1 MDLREVSEGVS
12 VVMHAAKDAEG
23 RVIWADVLYN
33 RKTIRDAEELELYFG
48 KGAHLEW
55 VLTDHCGNAENVTN
69 GVPGIRT
76 ENDGF
81 FLHVEE
87 RIARQGRTAGCLLVV
102 DQQEEKQWQ

>member
-1 MDLREVSEGVS
+1 MVPAKGMVNLEDISQEVSVI
-12 VVMHAAKDAEG
+12 MHAAKDTEG

-33 RKTIRDAEELELYFG
+33 RKTIRDAEELMLYFG
-48 KGAHLEW
+48 EGAHLEW
-55 VLTDHCGNAENVTN
+55 ILMDANGNAENVTK
-69 GVPGIRT
+69 GMPGIRT

-102 DQQEEKQWQ
+102 D

>member
-1 MDLREVSEGVS
+1 MELKEISEGVS

-23 RVIWADVLYN
+23 RVIWADVMYN
-33 RKTIRDAEELELYFG
+33 RKTIRDAEELMLYFG

-55 VLTDHCGNAENVTN
+55 ILMDAFGNAENVTKGMP
-69 GVPGIRT
+69 GVRT

-87 RIARQGRTAGCLLVV
+87 RIAQQGRTVGCLLVV
-102 DQQEEKQWQ
+102 D

>member
-1 MDLREVSEGVS
+1 MDLRELSEWVS
-12 VVMHAAKDAEG
+12 VVLHAAKDAEG
-23 RVIWADVLYN
+23 RLIWADVMYN
-33 RKTIRDAEELELYFG
+33 RKTIRDAEELKLYFG

-55 VLTDHCGNAENVTN
+55 ILTDHCGNAENVTK
-69 GVPGIRT
+69 GMPGIRT

-102 DQQEEKQWQ
+102 DQQEEQ

>member
-33 RKTIRDAEELELYFG
+33 RKTIRDVEELTLYFG

-55 VLTDHCGNAENVTN
+55 VLMDAFGNAENVTN
-69 GVPGIRT
+69 GIPGIRT
-76 ENDGF
+76 EDDGF

-102 DQQEEKQWQ
+102 DQQEEK